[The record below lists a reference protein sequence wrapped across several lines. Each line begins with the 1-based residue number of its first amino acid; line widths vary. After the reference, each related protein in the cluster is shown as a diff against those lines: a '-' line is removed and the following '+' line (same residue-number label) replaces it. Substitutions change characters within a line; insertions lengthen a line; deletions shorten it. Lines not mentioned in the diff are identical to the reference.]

1 MNGPQ
6 DFELIATETMPE
18 ISSKVNLYRHRESGA
33 EVLSLE
39 NKDEN
44 KVFGVAFR
52 TVPKDSTGA
61 AHILEHSVL
70 AGSEKY
76 PVKEPFIELVKGS
89 LASFV
94 NAMTFEDKTVYPVA
108 SQNLQ
113 DFYNLIDVYLD
124 AVFHPLLKE
133 STFER
138 EGWHY
143 TLEQP
148 EDQLEFKGVVFNEMK
163 GQISNPDYVLYKDVL
178 ATLFPDTPYAC
189 ESGGH
194 PANIPDLT
202 FDAFVRFYQVN
213 YHPSNARFFF
223 YGDDPPADRFNL
235 LRPYLEG
242 IEAGAPS
249 PQVEPQESFESPINV
264 TRPYPA
270 ASEKPEDQ
278 KHALSVGWLLPI
290 NDDQLTALSSTVLS
304 HILMGTPASPLRK
317 ALIESGMGEDVFG
330 SGTDGNMSLFDM
342 LRQLYFYAGLKGVE
356 GTKVEAV
363 ENLILETL
371 HDLAEEGIDPETVRS
386 SINTIEFQLRENNYG
401 RLPRGLVLFIRAL
414 STWKY
419 GGDPF
424 NPLRFSRP
432 LAAIKK
438 GLQADRR
445 YFERLIVK
453 HLLDNPHR
461 VTLHM
466 DPDPAFQEKLQAAE
480 GARLENTAAS
490 LSQQQREQIHE
501 NTLEIQRIQETPD
514 RPEDLAK
521 LPMLKPDDLER
532 RARSLPIEISEERE
546 GPIWAHPLPTNG
558 IVYADIGF
566 DLHALPSHL
575 LPYLSVF
582 GRALLEMGTQRRS
595 YVELSQRIGSQ
606 TGGIE
611 SSTLISSQLQSDES
625 QSWFFLRG
633 KAMTGNT
640 EELTD
645 LAREVLLEPN
655 FDQQDRFRQIVT
667 EEKARF
673 ESELVPSGHRL
684 VNGRIHSGYDEAG
697 WVEEQI
703 DGIESLFFLRKLIK
717 RLDTDWASVVEDLQA
732 IHRQLITRPAALFNL
747 TFTEGDWSGI
757 EPHLSAL
764 REALPAVEGQR
775 QEWTPALRTGN
786 QGLSLPA
793 QVNYVGKGV
802 RLASF
807 PGSIHGHMNVA
818 SLLLNTTWLWERV
831 RLQGGAYGSWCLFDP
846 LSQYVGLVSYRD
858 PQILGTL
865 KTFDSSQDFLRDL
878 DLDSTELTKSII
890 GVIGRLDAYLLP
902 DAKGFTS
909 MRRRLTGLTDDIRQE
924 WRDQVLSTTNRDLQA
939 LADIFAELAESGRI
953 IVLGS
958 QAALEKA
965 GAEKGADWMEISPVL

>member
-1 MNGPQ
+1 MNEPQ
-6 DFELIATETMPE
+6 DFELTATETMPE
-18 ISSKVNLYRHRESGA
+18 ISSKVSLYRHRGTGA

-39 NKDEN
+39 NNDEN

-52 TVPKDSTGA
+52 TAPGDSTGA
-61 AHILEHSVL
+61 AHILEHTVL

-108 SQNLQ
+108 SQNQQ

-124 AVFHPLLKE
+124 AVFHPLLKKT
-133 STFER
+133 TFER

-148 EDQLEFKGVVFNEMK
+148 DAQLGLKGVVFNEMK
-163 GQISNPDYVLYKDVL
+163 GQISNPDYVLYKDVI
-178 ATLFPDTPYAC
+178 ATLFPDTPYASQ
-189 ESGGH
+189 SGGH

-202 FDAFVRFYQVN
+202 FEAFTRFYHVN

-223 YGDDPPADRFNL
+223 YGDDPLAERFNL
-235 LRPYLEG
+235 IRPYLEG
-242 IEAGAPS
+242 IEPGPAS
-249 PQVEPQESFESPINV
+249 PQVDPQQSFDAPVAVS
-264 TRPYPA
+264 RPYPA

-278 KHALSVGWLLPI
+278 KHALSVGWLLPV
-290 NDDQLTALSSTVLS
+290 NDDQLTALSSTMLA
-304 HILMGTPASPLRK
+304 HILMGTPAAPLRK

-342 LRQLYFYAGLKGVE
+342 LRQLHFYAGLKGVKE
-356 GTKVEAV
+356 SDVEAV
-363 ENLILETL
+363 EKLILDTL
-371 HDLAEEGIDPETVRS
+371 HSLADEGIDPETVHA

-424 NPLRFSRP
+424 DPLRFSRP
-432 LAAIKK
+432 LEAIKQA
-438 GLQADRR
+438 LQANPR
-445 YFERLIVK
+445 YFEEWIIK
-453 HLLDNPHR
+453 HILENPHR

-466 DPDPAFQEKLQAAE
+466 DPDPAFQEKLETAE
-480 GARLENTAAS
+480 HARLERTAGS
-490 LSQQQREQIHE
+490 LSEKQRKQIYE
-501 NTLEIQRIQETPD
+501 RTLEIQHIQETPD

-521 LPMLKPDDLER
+521 LPMLKLNDLEKQV
-532 RARSLPIEISEERE
+532 RSLPIEIIEDRK
-546 GPIWAHPLPTNG
+546 GPIWVHPLPTNG
-558 IVYADIGF
+558 IVYADFGF
-566 DLHALPSHL
+566 DLHALPARL
-575 LPYLSVF
+575 LPYLSLF
-582 GRALLEMGTQRRS
+582 GRALLEMGTQQRE

-611 SSTLISSQLQSDES
+611 PSTLISSQLRSDQS

-633 KAMTGNT
+633 KAMVEQT

-645 LAREVLLEPN
+645 LVREILLEPR
-655 FDQQDRFRQIVT
+655 FDQKDRFRQIAV

-673 ESELVPSGHRL
+673 ESELIPAGHQL
-684 VNGRIHSGYDEAG
+684 VNGRIHSGFDEAG

-703 DGIESLFFLRKLIK
+703 DGFESLFFLRKLIK
-717 RLDTDWASVVEDLQA
+717 RLDTDWSSVLEDLQA
-732 IHRQLITRPAALFNL
+732 IHRLLITRPAALFNL

-757 EPHLSAL
+757 EPHIKSL
-764 REALPAVEGQR
+764 REALPDTETER
-775 QEWTPALRTGN
+775 LRWTPAFETGN

-793 QVNYVGKGV
+793 QVNYVGKGA
-802 RLASF
+802 RLAAF
-807 PGSIHGHMNVA
+807 PETIRGHMYIA

-846 LSQYVGLVSYRD
+846 LSHYVGLVSYRD
-858 PQILGTL
+858 PQILDTL
-865 KTFDSSQDFLRDL
+865 RVFDATADYLQELKL
-878 DLDSTELTKSII
+878 DAPELTKGII
-890 GVIGRLDAYLLP
+890 GVIGRMDAYMLP

-909 MRRRLTGLTDDIRQE
+909 MSRRLTALTDDIRQA
-924 WRDQVLSTTNRDLQA
+924 WRDQVLSATNRDLQA
-939 LADIFAELAESGRI
+939 LADIFTDIAENGRVV
-953 IVLGS
+953 VLGS

-965 GAEKGADWMEISPVL
+965 STEKGADWMEISPVL